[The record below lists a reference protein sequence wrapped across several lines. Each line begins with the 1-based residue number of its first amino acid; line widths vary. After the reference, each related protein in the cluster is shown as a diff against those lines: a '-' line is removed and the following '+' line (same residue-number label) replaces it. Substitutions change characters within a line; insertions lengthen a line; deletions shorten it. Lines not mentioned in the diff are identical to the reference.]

1 MNKLFD
7 YITAGAVVIL
17 AIFLIG
23 LVVSYPFM
31 LLWNYCLV
39 PAVSILSE
47 VTWLQ
52 AYGIL
57 IATSFMFKGVSLT
70 TKEK

>member
-1 MNKLFD
+1 MEKLFN
-7 YITAGAVVIL
+7 ILTAMAAVVL
-17 AIFLIG
+17 AVFLIG
-23 LVVSYPFM
+23 LVISYPFM

-39 PAVSILSE
+39 PAVTVLTE

-57 IATSFMFKGVSLT
+57 VASGFMFKSTSVSN
-70 TKEK
+70 KKD

>member
-1 MNKLFD
+1 MAKLFD
-7 YITAGAVVIL
+7 VLTATAAVIL
-17 AIFLIG
+17 AIFVIG
-23 LVVSYPFM
+23 LLISYPFM

-39 PAVSILSE
+39 PAVTVLAE

-57 IATSFMFKGVSLT
+57 IACGFMFKSSIAS
-70 TKEK
+70 TKK